1 MASSPGREILIKLG
15 SKSAGVLCVLVETS
29 CVSTSRPGRT
39 SGESQNTNG
48 PRLYRAPYT
57 LIHTN
62 PPPPADTGL
71 ADCKFHCDLNFDK

>member
-29 CVSTSRPGRT
+29 CVSTSPGRT
-39 SGESQNTNG
+39 SAESQNTNG
-48 PRLYRAPYT
+48 PGLCRAPYT

-62 PPPPADTGL
+62 PPPAQARTSRQ
-71 ADCKFHCDLNFDK
+71 FHCDLTF